1 MQFFIPKTGIKAI
14 DTAITA
20 LFNRMKARF
29 LGKKYEP
36 KAIRFS
42 VTGFDKPVQ
51 YRPDLSMPDMFEE
64 AARAEGFKPNKKLQE
79 AVMGGIEQYL
89 DAHQELAKAKVRSV
103 VQTVLSEAEAAKE
116 EINID
121 KVLKKELQTVMK
133 KVTSDVEN
141 VIDSELGRAKNLST
155 LDAIGKV
162 NTMVGIEDPTVV
174 FIGPNDQYTCKDC
187 KRLYFMPDGVTPRTW
202 KMSEL
207 SHGFGKH
214 NCPVPPTGILH
225 SFCRHA
231 VSTMMPGYGFVNG
244 QIQYIDPGFDVYKEQ
259 HGKK

>member
-1 MQFFIPKTGIKAI
+1 MKFFIPKTGIRAI

-42 VTGFDKPVQ
+42 VTGFDKPIQ

-64 AARAEGFKPNKKLQE
+64 AAKAEGFKPNRKLQE
-79 AVMGGIEQYL
+79 AVTGGIEQYL
-89 DAHQELAKAKVRSV
+89 DAHQELAKAKVRNA

-116 EINID
+116 EINIE
-121 KVLKKELQTVMK
+121 KVLKQELHTVMK
-133 KVTSDVEN
+133 KVTDDVAN

-155 LDAIGKV
+155 LDAISKV

-207 SHGFGKH
+207 KAVLGKH
-214 NCPVPPTGILH
+214 GGECPCTGGQH
-225 SFCRHA
+225 PRCRHA
-231 VSTMMPGYGFVNG
+231 SSTMMPGFGFDAGGSVH
-244 QIQYIDPGFDVYKEQ
+244 YIDPGFDVYKEQ
-259 HGKK
+259 HGK